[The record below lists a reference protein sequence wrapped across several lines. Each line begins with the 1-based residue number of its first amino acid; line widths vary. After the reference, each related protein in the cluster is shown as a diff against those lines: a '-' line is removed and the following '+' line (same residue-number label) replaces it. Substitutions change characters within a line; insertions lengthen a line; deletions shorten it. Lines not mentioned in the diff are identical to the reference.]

1 MKSFKKLFLCALAA
15 FSFTLASCD
24 NSANP
29 TKEECTNHY
38 DSNSDGKCDY
48 CGIDMPTEKQDFTG
62 LSFKNETF
70 TYDGKEHS
78 IYVKGVPEFATVE
91 YSGNGKIE
99 PNTYVVYATVK
110 ADGYRTKKLN
120 AKLII
125 KGLTFEGITF
135 KDATF
140 DYDGKKHSI
149 EVEGLPEFATVTYSN
164 NGKSAIG
171 SYTVT
176 ATIEAEHY
184 QTLDLKAKLT
194 IKGKQFTGITFKDKE
209 FAYDGK
215 YHSIYVEGAPDFA
228 TVTYDNQNDQ
238 YKEGTYTVTATI
250 KAEGYE
256 TLVLT
261 AKLIISK
268 KLPDAELLDRTLLY
282 TGEDQYVVFELP
294 DNLPTYTEESYKVD
308 GKTVDKENF
317 KVKTLGQHTVSIT
330 LTNTYWSYEPST
342 VTAKITV
349 IKNDIGGVDSTKTPL
364 TIDDNLKYQTLR
376 AKILEGNFTIK
387 EEYFDD
393 FYYPDGTEKHEL
405 DYVKYTYVAN
415 NEIFEV
421 FSYVEYSELI
431 ESQSHYR
438 HAKLIGDKVRSLYFE
453 DGILDNG
460 WAESSYEMDGSLFQE
475 NGIART
481 GLKAM
486 AILKEADDGGFENSV
501 EGAYRNNYGSFKI
514 DSVNN
519 EFVHDVVAH
528 YYKTEWQHDEHS
540 RYTIYNIGN
549 TTINVPDVFNASK
562 IDVEISKVLNTYYV
576 NGFYYV
582 YNNDNG
588 VEYYSMNTVLD
599 AVSVAYLPDGVYTL
613 PAYINNIPVLKFY
626 TSYYD
631 PIADNDCSGLTFK
644 AYFDESG
651 YYQGE
656 YESLGRIE
664 SYYELDEL
672 IYDGATVLYY
682 GDW

>member
-1 MKSFKKLFLCALAA
+1 M
-15 FSFTLASCD
+15 
-24 NSANP
+24 
-29 TKEECTNHY
+29 
-38 DSNSDGKCDY
+38 
-48 CGIDMPTEKQDFTG
+48 
-62 LSFKNETF
+62 
-70 TYDGKEHS
+70 
-78 IYVKGVPEFATVE
+78 
-91 YSGNGKIE
+91 
-99 PNTYVVYATVK
+99 
-110 ADGYRTKKLN
+110 
-120 AKLII
+120 
-125 KGLTFEGITF
+125 
-135 KDATF
+135 
-140 DYDGKKHSI
+140 
-149 EVEGLPEFATVTYSN
+149 
-164 NGKSAIG
+164 
-171 SYTVT
+171 
-176 ATIEAEHY
+176 
-184 QTLDLKAKLT
+184 
-194 IKGKQFTGITFKDKE
+194 
-209 FAYDGK
+209 
-215 YHSIYVEGAPDFA
+215 
-228 TVTYDNQNDQ
+228 
-238 YKEGTYTVTATI
+238 
-250 KAEGYE
+250 
-256 TLVLT
+256 
-261 AKLIISK
+261 
-268 KLPDAELLDRTLLY
+268 
-282 TGEDQYVVFELP
+282 
-294 DNLPTYTEESYKVD
+294 
-308 GKTVDKENF
+308 
-317 KVKTLGQHTVSIT
+317 HTVSIT
-330 LTNTYWSYEPST
+330 LTNTQYGYKSST

-376 AKILEGNFTIK
+376 SKILEGNFTIK

-438 HAKLIGDKVRSLYFE
+438 HTKLIGDKVRSLYFE

-460 WAESSYEMDGSLFQE
+460 WAESSYEMDASLFQE
-475 NGIART
+475 NDIART

-486 AILKEADDGGFENSV
+486 AILKEAADGSFENSV
-501 EGAYRNNYGSFKI
+501 EGAYANNYGSFKI

-528 YYKTEWQHDEHS
+528 YFKSEWQHDEHS

-562 IDVEISKVLNTYYV
+562 IDVEITKVLNTYYV

-599 AVSVAYLPDGVYTL
+599 AVSVAYLPDGEYTL

-626 TSYYD
+626 NSYYD
-631 PIADNDCSGLTFK
+631 PDADNDCSGLTFK

-656 YESLGRIE
+656 YESLGRIA
-664 SYYELDEL
+664 SYYEIDEL
-672 IYDGATVLYY
+672 IDDGATVLFY